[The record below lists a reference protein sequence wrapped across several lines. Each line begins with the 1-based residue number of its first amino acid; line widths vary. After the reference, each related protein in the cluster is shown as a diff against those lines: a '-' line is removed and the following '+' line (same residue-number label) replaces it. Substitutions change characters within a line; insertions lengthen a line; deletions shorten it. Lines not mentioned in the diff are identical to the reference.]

1 MGPRCR
7 GLVTVTPISQLI
19 ALGQLLDRLEIQWVL
34 GGSLASSLIGEPR
47 TTMDIDIAIRVSAH
61 QLPALI
67 EAVQDEYYTSLEMAA
82 SALVHHQSFN
92 IIHLGGG
99 LKVDLFPLNDS
110 LLDRLQVDRRIR
122 VNLTHDAAVWV
133 SSPIDQILRKLWW
146 FRSGGEVSDRQWR
159 DVQAILRI
167 QRNRFDVQQLCAD
180 AGESGLLDLTLRALN
195 EADYP
200 ANPPDGA

>member
-1 MGPRCR
+1 M
-7 GLVTVTPISQLI
+7 TPVSQLI
-19 ALGQLLDRLEIQWVL
+19 ALGELLDRLEIQWVL

-67 EAVQDEYYTSLEMAA
+67 EAVQDQYYTDPDMAA
-82 SALVHHQSFN
+82 SALVNHQSFN

-99 LKVDLFPLNDS
+99 LKVDLFPLDDS
-110 LLDRLQVDRRIR
+110 LLDRLQIARRIR
-122 VNLTHDAAVWV
+122 VDLANNAAVWV

-159 DVQAILRI
+159 DVQSILRI
-167 QRNRFDVQQLCAD
+167 QRNRFDVQQLRSDAD
-180 AGESGLLDLTLRALN
+180 ESGLLDLTLRALN
-195 EADYP
+195 EAGYP
-200 ANPPDGA
+200 PSLADEA